1 MIEKFE
7 NIDPAIVLQALQPPS
22 HWVSDTPE
30 QAQLRSC
37 LVNALSGH
45 DPANT
50 VRICHELI
58 TLMRDQLMSG
68 TATVRRTAAAVAR
81 KSMSPAELAEA
92 SGQSRQTISRL
103 LTEARTGA

>member
-1 MIEKFE
+1 MIEK
-7 NIDPAIVLQALQPPS
+7 IDPAIVLEALQPPEK
-22 HWVSDTPE
+22 WSDTPE

-37 LVNALSGH
+37 LVNTLSGH

-81 KSMSPAELAEA
+81 KSMSPAELASA

-103 LTEARTGA
+103 LTEAKAAL

>member
-1 MIEKFE
+1 MIDKIEA
-7 NIDPAIVLQALQPPS
+7 IDPAVVEEALQPS
-22 HWVSDTPE
+22 SQWVGDTPE

-37 LVNALSGH
+37 LVSTLTGH
-45 DPANT
+45 DPATT

-81 KSMSPAELAEA
+81 KSMSPAELATA

-103 LTEARTGA
+103 LTEARTSL

>member
-1 MIEKFE
+1 MIEK
-7 NIDPAIVLQALQPPS
+7 IDPVIVLEALLPPEK
-22 HWVSDTPE
+22 WSDTPE
-30 QAQLRSC
+30 QAQLRAC
-37 LVNALSGH
+37 LVSALSGH

-81 KSMSPAELAEA
+81 KSMSPAELASA

-103 LTEARTGA
+103 LTEARTSQ